1 MNNKLIALAV
11 AGALTA
17 PMMAVE
23 AAPTAYGRLAVELA
37 QTSNSETGVADQDVA
52 VDNKAGQFGFK
63 GSEDL
68 GGGLKAIYKA
78 EFGLETSNNGGVS
91 IFDREK
97 LVGLQIGKQHEIQLG
112 NLKSAYKY
120 GGGVKYDSFA
130 ATTMQ
135 ARFGSTN
142 ITDSTDSSVSLS
154 GGAMSSG
161 AYGHG
166 GFLQNSVAYIGKFK
180 PVTVWLTHSMDDS
193 YTAAGNF
200 SNASL
205 GQKRANGVAGDVT
218 SLGVSAKV
226 SSFHFGVATISKD
239 GCDDEVVSSNCS
251 ATTIGTGQ
259 EIDQIE
265 STKFFGSWSK
275 GQHTVRAQIESV
287 EKTRG
292 RASATAN
299 ESKSFDTDYMYLNYQ
314 FKMGKHLIDVALG
327 EKDDTRAAS
336 GSDLDW
342 SRVAYAYNFS
352 KKTRV
357 FAGIAANEETNNT
370 GTSNNTNANNWDTFS
385 VGMQVKF

>member
-1 MNNKLIALAV
+1 MNNKLIALAI

-97 LVGLQIGKQHEIQLG
+97 FVGLKIGKQHEIQLG

-142 ITDSTDSSVSLS
+142 IKDAAVSTTSLS

-193 YTAAGNF
+193 LTTASSGTAGQ
-200 SNASL
+200 L
-205 GQKRANGVAGDVT
+205 RANSVAGDVT

-239 GCDDEVVSSNCS
+239 GCDDQVATSNCG
-251 ATTIGTGQ
+251 ATTVGAGNVQ
-259 EIDQIE
+259 EVDQIE

-275 GQHTVRAQIESV
+275 GQHTVRAQIETV

-314 FKMGKHLIDVALG
+314 FKMGKHLVDVAIG

-357 FAGIAANEETNNT
+357 FAGVAANEETNNT
-370 GTSNNTNANNWDTFS
+370 GTSNNTNANDWDTFS
-385 VGMQVKF
+385 IGMQVKF